1 MGEVFT
7 EAKEVLSKLE
17 GRFVFREVFSVA
29 VTDNYVGGVPTKR
42 RFSRRRFPPPTPDLA
57 ASFNWRCI
65 AGARFT
71 GPFFFTVYQSERALL
86 RPPNRRTTEG

>member
-29 VTDNYVGGVPTKR
+29 VTDNYVGGVPTKEAL
-42 RFSRRRFPPPTPDLA
+42 FPSPLPPPPTPDLA
-57 ASFNWRCI
+57 ASFNWRCF

-71 GPFFFTVYQSERALL
+71 GPFF
-86 RPPNRRTTEG
+86 